1 MKTYSGS
8 KCLGAYA
15 VTRRVFSKFF
25 AVFILLFFTCGYVL
39 INPSDVSAMAN
50 VSSGT
55 GQAWG
60 TTAQIPIR
68 ISNASAGETITC
80 TVTVDG
86 TISRCYDSQDHEGS
100 VSGSSATCTLT
111 VSNGNINTIQ
121 AWYCIFVT
129 GEDITS
135 ISLSRVECG
144 GGSTPSPSPSPS
156 PVPATPSPVPAATTP
171 APAQTEPAQ
180 TQAPAPVQPAADPVA
195 PAVDPGAAPAVD
207 PGAAAPAADS
217 GAVPAADPAAPA
229 ADPAA
234 PADAQPVADTT
245 AAPAAQPQQ
254 GGNNGGGQA
263 NSGNN
268 DSDDEDETEETVET
282 GETEETTVPIVIMDA
297 QGNLITVTPT
307 PTPFPRMNGSTL
319 TFDNTT
325 FNFPFKQVAIYVI
338 IIAVLGTRYF
348 MLKSRGLRG
357 ANLALEFVPG
367 VSDIVDKIQR
377 SKGTKIAEAPKTEKN
392 DYSQSTAARAAEA
405 AREAQQ
411 ARAEYAKAAAERNM
425 AQSSPTAVAGVK
437 TPVKRPASASAA
449 RPAASRPASAAGSA
463 KPVPKAKPQEPEG
476 IKMAP
481 GFKFT
486 APIPGQS
493 WTENPESA
501 ASPFKPN
508 ASAATSRATE
518 AEVPEAPKKSPFKST
533 PPSGRS
539 N

>member
-1 MKTYSGS
+1 
-8 KCLGAYA
+8 
-15 VTRRVFSKFF
+15 
-25 AVFILLFFTCGYVL
+25 
-39 INPSDVSAMAN
+39 MAN

-100 VSGSSATCTLT
+100 VSGSSGTCTLT

-135 ISLSRVECG
+135 ISLTRVECG
-144 GGSTPSPSPSPS
+144 GGSTPSPLPSPS

-180 TQAPAPVQPAADPVA
+180 TQAPAPVQPAADP
-195 PAVDPGAAPAVD
+195 AAPAVD
-207 PGAAAPAADS
+207 PGVAPAAPAADP
-217 GAVPAADPAAPA
+217 GAVAPAADPGAVAPAADPGAAPA

-234 PADAQPVADTT
+234 PADAQPVETT
-245 AAPAAQPQQ
+245 AAPAAQPQ

-263 NSGNN
+263 NNNN
-268 DSDDEDETEETVET
+268 DSDDEDEPEETTET
-282 GETEETTVPIVIMDA
+282 VETEETTVPIVIMDA

-319 TFDNTT
+319 TFDNAT
-325 FNFPFKQVAIYVI
+325 FTFPIKQVAIYVI

-357 ANLALEFVPG
+357 GALALEFIPG

-377 SKGTKIAEAPKTEKN
+377 SKGTKIAEAPKTEKS

-425 AQSSPTAVAGVK
+425 AQSSPMAVAGVK
-437 TPVKRPASASAA
+437 APVKRPASASAA

-493 WTENPESA
+493 WTENPEGVP
-501 ASPFKPN
+501 SPFKPN
-508 ASAATSRATE
+508 TSVASGSAVE
-518 AEVPEAPKKSPFKST
+518 GEVSDAPKKSPFKST